1 MSKMKVVGYLAV
13 FIGGL
18 VVGYLALA
26 MGVVDAVD
34 GLPGNADEPLLSL
47 PTYLSFLSV
56 MMTAVTVVL
65 AVLAIGVGIVAA
77 YTVED
82 IKKRVDDNFK
92 ENKKSADDTFENAER
107 NATTAALKAISTAL
121 SEDAINDR
129 IDKIAFGRRQTPTVA
144 ELEESFD
151 QDDDGNR

>member
-1 MSKMKVVGYLAV
+1 MKVVGYLAV

-82 IKKRVDDNFK
+82 IKKRAN
-92 ENKKSADDTFENAER
+92 DTVENAAR
-107 NATTAALKAISTAL
+107 NATIAAEKAVSIAL
-121 SEDAINDR
+121 SEEAINDR
-129 IDKIAFGRRQTPTVA
+129 IDKIALSRRQTPTVA

>member
-1 MSKMKVVGYLAV
+1 MKVVGYLAV

-34 GLPGNADEPLLSL
+34 GLPGNADEPHLSL

-65 AVLAIGVGIVAA
+65 AALAIGVGIVAA

-82 IKKRVDDNFK
+82 IKKRAN
-92 ENKKSADDTFENAER
+92 DTVENAAR
-107 NATTAALKAISTAL
+107 NATIAAEKAISIAL
-121 SEDAINDR
+121 SEEVINNC
-129 IDKIAFGRRQTPTVA
+129 INKIAFGKRQPPTVA

>member
-1 MSKMKVVGYLAV
+1 MKVVGYLAV

-18 VVGYLALA
+18 VIGYLALA

-65 AVLAIGVGIVAA
+65 AALAIGVGVVAA
-77 YTVED
+77 YTIEE
-82 IKKRVDDNFK
+82 IKKRA
-92 ENKKSADDTFENAER
+92 SDTAENAAR
-107 NATTAALKAISTAL
+107 NATTAALKAVSNAL
-121 SEDAINDR
+121 SDDAINDR
-129 IDKIAFGRRQTPTVA
+129 IDKIAFGRRQMPTVA

-151 QDDDGNR
+151 QEDNGNR

>member
-82 IKKRVDDNFK
+82 IKKRAN
-92 ENKKSADDTFENAER
+92 DTVENAAR
-107 NATTAALKAISTAL
+107 NATIAAEKAVSIAL
-121 SEDAINDR
+121 SEEAINDR
-129 IDKIAFGRRQTPTVA
+129 IDKIALSRRQTPTVA